1 MHGRATTVYIALTA
15 AMAVAVVAGSSWTPQ
30 LPLEWAWWGV
40 ALLVA
45 ACVATE
51 TQAVEITGGATVSV
65 ATIPHLVAAL
75 LLPPPLAAVVAA
87 AALMLVQLHE
97 RAPRSKL
104 IFNCASLAA
113 TVGLIGT
120 AAQGGG
126 REGWDV
132 G

>member
-65 ATIPHLVAAL
+65 ATIPHLAAAL
-75 LLPPPLAAVVAA
+75 LLPPPLAALVAA
-87 AALMLVQLHE
+87 SSLLVVQLYE
-97 RAPRSKL
+97 RAPPSK
-104 IFNCASLAA
+104 IVFNTASLAA
-113 TVGLIGT
+113 TVGIT
-120 AAQGGG
+120 AA
-126 REGWDV
+126 
-132 G
+132 